1 MTKILGWLGKGLAAI
16 VGALILFVALVSLV
30 TQSPATGAKAG
41 YSVLH
46 FGLVSTGIVVSY
58 ADNVGPDLSQGQK
71 IGNAASKDKPKANCA
86 ANDPKCL

>member
-1 MTKILGWLGKGLAAI
+1 MNKILAWIGKGLAGI

-30 TQSPATGAKAG
+30 TMSPATGAKAG

-58 ADNVGPDLSQGQK
+58 ADNVGPDLKQGQA
-71 IGNAASKDKPKANCA
+71 IGNKASGCPAGA
-86 ANDPKCL
+86 TKCP